1 MTSGQKLLRDIM
13 TRGVTSVPLD
23 LSIRK
28 VADIMTRQN
37 VSGVAV
43 TDHNGEIM
51 GIISEMD
58 LLKVVVDESLL
69 DSSAETIMNTYIQ
82 SVEPST
88 TLDSAAQIMMN
99 RGIHRLIVL
108 SEQGVGASDRPVGIL
123 CASDIVKELSKT

>member
-23 LSIRK
+23 VSIRK
-28 VADIMTRQN
+28 VADIMARQN

-43 TDHNGEIM
+43 TDHNGEIV

-58 LLKVVVDESLL
+58 LLKVVLDESLL
-69 DSSAETIMNTYIQ
+69 DSSAETIMNTFIQ
-82 SVEPST
+82 SVEPSI

-108 SEQGVGASDRPVGIL
+108 SESGVGASDRPVGIL